1 MTISRNETKDA
12 RSRILEAALDLFSE
26 KGLEATTTIKIAK
39 KAGVNEV
46 TLFRHF
52 KSKMALFDA
61 VMDEVKKA
69 GFDTEIVEGIDI
81 PPEDIIRFAVEI
93 TFDTFRNNIRELR
106 LLKLALWHRVEGF
119 EEHFVDKSLRQAVR
133 FIGGAFRELQARNR
147 ITSKEDPE
155 LLANMLLS
163 MMVEMATQRAMHESS
178 PLREM
183 DTRSLADSI
192 LRLFLV

>member
-26 KGLEATTTIKIAK
+26 KGLEATTTLKIAK

-69 GFDTEIVEGIDI
+69 GFDTEIVEDIDI
-81 PPEDIIRFAVEI
+81 PPEDIIRFAIEI
-93 TFDTFRNNIRELR
+93 TFDTFGNNIRELR

-119 EEHFVDKSLRQAVR
+119 EEHFVEKSLLQALR
-133 FIGGAFRELQARNR
+133 FIGKAFRDLQAQNR

-178 PLREM
+178 PLRKLDM
-183 DTRSLADSI
+183 RSIVDSI
-192 LRLFLV
+192 VRLFLA

>member
-26 KGLEATTTIKIAK
+26 KGLEATTTLKIAK

-93 TFDTFRNNIRELR
+93 TFDTFGNNIRELR
-106 LLKLALWHRVEGF
+106 ILKLALWHRVEGF

-178 PLREM
+178 PLRAL
-183 DTRSLADSI
+183 DTRSIADSI
-192 LRLFLV
+192 VRLFLA